1 MWIIT
6 RCCKKAV
13 QKYIFFLK
21 YQRVTFLK
29 VNINLNF
36 ALQFVFPGFFDCFPF
51 IFFISFDVQA
61 GDIFVCVAALNEIDC
76 FFESCH
82 KLLKVFPI

>member
-21 YQRVTFLK
+21 YQRVIFLK

-36 ALQFVFPGFFDCFPF
+36 ALQFVLPGFFDCFPF

-61 GDIFVCVAALNEIDC
+61 GDISFASLH
-76 FFESCH
+76 SM
-82 KLLKVFPI
+82 KLTASSSPAINF